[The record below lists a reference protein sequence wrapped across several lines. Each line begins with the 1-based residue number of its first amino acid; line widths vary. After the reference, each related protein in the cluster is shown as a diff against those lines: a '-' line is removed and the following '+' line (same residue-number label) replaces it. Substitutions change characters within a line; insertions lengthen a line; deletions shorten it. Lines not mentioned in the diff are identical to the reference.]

1 MRAKSIFLKRLG
13 AMALA
18 AGIVF
23 GALAVN
29 TQPVSAAAKFKV
41 ADKKYEKTYKQDDG
55 QVYFEAKGVFPE
67 IKSNSKAAKKINQ
80 ELKKAKTEWI
90 KQSKEK
96 APGSNVTP
104 LPSMNASDE
113 ISYEVTSNDGK
124 YFSVLMSGYDYQ
136 GGAHGM
142 PYRIVLTFN
151 AKTGEKLTAAKLFGT
166 TKAKLNAKVRNLYL
180 KKYDKEGVEAGFY
193 EGFASDKSDRDALKD
208 NLAPMDFN
216 NQFYV
221 KDGKAVFYANPYDLG
236 PYAAG
241 YIEVSAS
248 AK

>member
-1 MRAKSIFLKRLG
+1 
-13 AMALA
+13 
-18 AGIVF
+18 
-23 GALAVN
+23 
-29 TQPVSAAAKFKV
+29 
-41 ADKKYEKTYKQDDG
+41 
-55 QVYFEAKGVFPE
+55 
-67 IKSNSKAAKKINQ
+67 
-80 ELKKAKTEWI
+80 
-90 KQSKEK
+90 
-96 APGSNVTP
+96 
-104 LPSMNASDE
+104 MNASDE
-113 ISYEVTSNDGK
+113 ISDEVTSNEGK

>member
-1 MRAKSIFLKRLG
+1 MP
-13 AMALA
+13 
-18 AGIVF
+18 
-23 GALAVN
+23 N
-29 TQPVSAAAKFKV
+29 
-41 ADKKYEKTYKQDDG
+41 E
-55 QVYFEAKGVFPE
+55 QVYRAIRVGTSGQGILSFTTEQP
-67 IKSNSKAAKKINQ
+67 KII
-80 ELKKAKTEWI
+80 LLI
-90 KQSKEK
+90 
-96 APGSNVTP
+96 
-104 LPSMNASDE
+104 
-113 ISYEVTSNDGK
+113 GK
-124 YFSVLMSGYDYQ
+124 YFYY
-136 GGAHGM
+136 
-142 PYRIVLTFN
+142 N